1 MAMFYIYLMF
11 GFGVLGFCMRKAA
24 IPIGP
29 LVLGVILGNMLDQNF
44 RRAMVVF
51 ERQSI
56 WDVLIGRP
64 LGTILIIIVIL
75 TFVSGVWP
83 KKKKAKPS

>member
-1 MAMFYIYLMF
+1 
-11 GFGVLGFCMRKAA
+11 
-24 IPIGP
+24 
-29 LVLGVILGNMLDQNF
+29 
-44 RRAMVVF
+44 MVVF

-56 WDVLIGRP
+56 WDVLYDRP

-83 KKKKAKPS
+83 KKKKNRA